1 MATLLPQHLL
11 PSKAGARGQ
20 DWDPRARRLTV
31 RSLSVPPRWFSM
43 QVYTVEPAMGEKP
56 DVFWPQSLPALKQV
70 TIQNVD
76 NPLAGHPWVTRPVQQ
91 FHFN

>member
-1 MATLLPQHLL
+1 
-11 PSKAGARGQ
+11 
-20 DWDPRARRLTV
+20 
-31 RSLSVPPRWFSM
+31 M